1 MTICLEIRHLEML
14 KALAETGRVIDAS
27 EKLGVTPSALSHRIR
42 EAERRLGVTL
52 YTRMHKRLRMT
63 PAAEYLA
70 RTAERVL
77 ADLERTE
84 ADIRRMNRD
93 IRHVVRIGT
102 ECYSSYHWLPFFLTW
117 FRERRT
123 DLDVQVVADAVRE
136 TLTHLLNRKLDL
148 AIVPGQVTQA
158 GIISI
163 PLFVDEF
170 VFIMP
175 PNHRHA
181 RKQYIEAKDLENERF
196 ITYTLVPEP
205 DQEFARFM
213 RPAEAF
219 PQWTA
224 PVELPEAIVELVAAG
239 IGTSVLTRWAVERA
253 LQDGRLIAARLTSEG
268 LAVEWSAA
276 LREEDA
282 DDSPIHMFA
291 EALATWVI
299 EDRLGFHRTKREPK
313 GREE

>member
-1 MTICLEIRHLEML
+1 MTICLELRHLQML
-14 KALAETGRVIDAS
+14 KALAETGRVTDAS
-27 EKLGVTPSALSHRIR
+27 EKLGLTPSALSHRIR

-63 PAAEYLA
+63 PAAEYLV

-84 ADIRRMNRD
+84 DDIRRMNRD

-123 DLDVQVVADAVRE
+123 DLDVQVIADAVRE
-136 TLTHLLNRKLDL
+136 TLTHLVNRKLDV
-148 AIVPGQVTQA
+148 AIVPGEITQA
-158 GIISI
+158 GIVTI

-170 VFIMP
+170 VFIMSP
-175 PNHRHA
+175 DHRHA
-181 RKQYIEAKDLENERF
+181 KKPFIEAGDLENESF

-205 DQEFARFM
+205 DREFARFM
-213 RPAEAF
+213 RPAEVF
-219 PQWTA
+219 PRWTA

-239 IGTSVLTRWAVERA
+239 VGTSVLTRWAVERA
-253 LQDGRLIAARLTSEG
+253 LQDGRLVAARLTSDG
-268 LAVEWSAA
+268 LPVEWSAA

-282 DDSPIHMFA
+282 GDGPIGMFA
-291 EALATWVI
+291 EALATWCR
-299 EDRLGFHRTKREPK
+299 EDRLAFHRTGREPEGGNK
-313 GREE
+313 